1 MKATLLGLLTLALL
15 AALVYFL
22 MGAGVLQPGDLQA
35 DEAPAGIAYFAG
47 ICYVV
52 GGLLILA
59 RKRWLWVIGAVINA
73 LVIVMFIAAYAARP
87 AVLFSLPGLAT
98 KSAQILLEMGLI
110 YLIVTHKREKE
121 AVRRLPRLGGHHVL
135 GSGYRRCSEGSGILT
150 TCGAAT
156 PAALRTE

>member
-1 MKATLLGLLTLALL
+1 MKATLLSLVTLALL

-22 MGAGVLQPGDLQA
+22 TGAGVLQPGELQT

-47 ICYVV
+47 ACYVV

-87 AVLFSLPGLAT
+87 AVLFSFPGLAT
-98 KSAQILLEMGLI
+98 KAAQILLEIGLI
-110 YLIVTHKREKE
+110 YLIVTYKQEEEAEK
-121 AVRRLPRLGGHHVL
+121 
-135 GSGYRRCSEGSGILT
+135 
-150 TCGAAT
+150 
-156 PAALRTE
+156 